1 MAQPAADQPAAPVPT
16 DLHADH
22 AGALLLAGGVASL
35 LDVLT
40 AAGQGLAPFWPRSPL
55 LPLVFVVVVLL
66 AFYRHRWT
74 RLYRPF
80 GSRLPIYLA
89 ELIMLVLITRLVPL
103 LATPGRLLALLP
115 SWWSDPATVFD
126 AVFVVDAVLV
136 GTAWFLGHIFGSAVD
151 QLHLQPGELAPPRG
165 TPEFAHWERA
175 QAAFDH
181 RGAQRQ
187 IATLILSGGLVAIA
201 GLAAAALARPPSGLL
216 AEAVI
221 AAGLY
226 LVCGLLLLGWAQV
239 TLLDTLWRLD
249 DLSVPAGLRRRWP
262 GWLAALLV
270 AVALLALV
278 APRSYALD
286 PLALLVWLL
295 ALAVGLVQV
304 LMFLIMLPFI
314 WLASLLGLGSGSGG
328 APVGPPPLPPA
339 SQPVETDIPFLALL
353 RSLGFWLLT
362 LALAVYAVRTLYQ
375 SRWGAL
381 RFLPRLALWQAL
393 GRLWRALLG
402 GLGARATAL
411 AAALRA
417 GAAARSAVAGL
428 GRPPRPPRPTDPA
441 GLIQFLYL
449 SLVERAGRRGY
460 PRRRGMTAAEYSR
473 YLAAR
478 LAAAEPP
485 ATTAAPPEAAD
496 AAAPGPP
503 ATALAELDVL
513 TASFMEARYSRRPVG
528 EGEVS
533 RARQAL
539 RRLLALMRRATPRR

>member
-1 MAQPAADQPAAPVPT
+1 MAHSAADQSATPTPT

-22 AGALLLAGGVASL
+22 VGALLLAGGVACL

-40 AAGQGLAPFWPRSPL
+40 TAGQALAPFWPRSPL
-55 LPLVFVVVVLL
+55 LPLVFAGVVLL

-89 ELIMLVLITRLVPL
+89 ELIVLVLIIRLVPL

-115 SWWSDPATVFD
+115 SWWDDPATVFD
-126 AVFVVDAVLV
+126 AVFVIDAVLV
-136 GTAWFLGHIFGSAVD
+136 GTAWFLGHIFGAAVD

-165 TPEFAHWERA
+165 TPEFDHWERS

-187 IATLILSGGLVAIA
+187 IANLVLAGGLVAVF
-201 GLAAAALARPPSGLL
+201 GLATAALARPPGELL
-216 AEAVI
+216 TEAII

-249 DLSVPAGLRRRWP
+249 GLSVPVGLRRRWP
-262 GWLAALLV
+262 GWLAVLLV
-270 AVALLALV
+270 AVALVALI
-278 APRSYALD
+278 APRSYAVD

-295 ALAVGLVQV
+295 ALLVGLVQL

-314 WLASLLGLGSGSGG
+314 WLTALLGLGSGSAG
-328 APVGPPPLPPA
+328 APLRPLPLPPPGE
-339 SQPVETDIPFLALL
+339 QVETDIPFLALL

-362 LALAVYAVRTLYQ
+362 LALAVYALRTLYQ
-375 SRWGAL
+375 SRWGVL
-381 RFLPRLALWQAL
+381 RFLPRIALWQVL
-393 GRLWRALLG
+393 GRLWRALLV
-402 GLGARATAL
+402 GLRERAATL

-417 GAAARSAVAGL
+417 GAAARGAVATL
-428 GRPPRPPRPTDPA
+428 RRPPRPPRPTDPR
-441 GLIQFLYL
+441 GLILFLYL
-449 SLVERAGRRGY
+449 SLIERAGRRGY
-460 PRRRGMTAAEYSR
+460 PRHRGMTAAEYSR

-478 LAAAEPP
+478 LAAAEQR
-485 ATTAAPPEAAD
+485 TTAADAPPAAD
-496 AAAPGPP
+496 AAPLSP
-503 ATALAELDVL
+503 ALTELDVL

-539 RRLLALMRRATPRR
+539 QRLLALIRHATPRR